1 MENFAQYNQPNP
13 GRRASDGGLSGLGLL
28 MQLVGGI
35 TGALTGGVG
44 LLALIQMLQMGGRGM
59 PGSIL
64 LFMLALIVTS
74 FMRSIFHAAAGRRL
88 LYEGPGT
95 PGGALKKYVTISFI
109 QIGVLALGL
118 MANGAPG
125 GIMFALVLLLAAWPI
140 TLLIF
145 AKPKIDAFGE
155 HVPMA
160 DDKGFEGASILM
172 LIFGIMGTV
181 AGAMMV
187 MSGFD
192 LLKGGGRGGAGMLG
206 FLMFGAFVMLLIRSI
221 LHLRA
226 GIRGTN
232 ATHMSQTAEAAE
244 KYANFGVIAA
254 CVTGGAILIGVI
266 AAMPGGGG
274 GGAIMMY
281 MLFVISMLVWMLLV
295 WPLSIKKFFADR
307 QFATMMETQ
316 GNAQQSSTDRGLP
329 ALGWLLLGL
338 GVWSVARDLAG
349 LLMPNMGDD
358 GGYRRHRGGN
368 PMEEIFGM
376 LGNSSG
382 KLTWLDL
389 GVAAVQIWAGFCLI
403 KLNAQY
409 KIAGIAYGVAA
420 GALAL
425 YMYLPMFGALSGGG
439 VGMIMNPTALLVFG
453 AAAINLVTPIA
464 TVVFVQRKITDP
476 KALAQAF
483 E

>member
-1 MENFAQYNQPNP
+1 
-13 GRRASDGGLSGLGLL
+13 
-28 MQLVGGI
+28 
-35 TGALTGGVG
+35 
-44 LLALIQMLQMGGRGM
+44 
-59 PGSIL
+59 
-64 LFMLALIVTS
+64 
-74 FMRSIFHAAAGRRL
+74 
-88 LYEGPGT
+88 
-95 PGGALKKYVTISFI
+95 
-109 QIGVLALGL
+109 
-118 MANGAPG
+118 
-125 GIMFALVLLLAAWPI
+125 
-140 TLLIF
+140 
-145 AKPKIDAFGE
+145 
-155 HVPMA
+155 
-160 DDKGFEGASILM
+160 
-172 LIFGIMGTV
+172 
-181 AGAMMV
+181 
-187 MSGFD
+187 
-192 LLKGGGRGGAGMLG
+192 
-206 FLMFGAFVMLLIRSI
+206 
-221 LHLRA
+221 
-226 GIRGTN
+226 
-232 ATHMSQTAEAAE
+232 
-244 KYANFGVIAA
+244 
-254 CVTGGAILIGVI
+254 
-266 AAMPGGGG
+266 
-274 GGAIMMY
+274 
-281 MLFVISMLVWMLLV
+281 MLLV